1 LPGGVVEYHYLD
13 LQLEN
18 DLFDGA
24 LSPLVRDSVFNS
36 HGDRW
41 RHQRAL
47 IEPAFAHMHV
57 RRAFEAMSAACDD
70 AETRLDAA
78 AAAGRPVALD
88 AAMSRVTADVVFR
101 ALFSES
107 LESDAARDIFEAFAE
122 YQATVAQISPARLIL
137 GRPFATPPAP
147 EACRAACE
155 RIRARLR
162 DWIAERLEA
171 PAREDIV
178 GALIAARHPQ
188 TGARFDLEELVDQ
201 IGVFFLAGHETTAG
215 ALTWALFMLSQDPA
229 PAERLRAETHDAAG
243 DGTVTLDHVK
253 RLNRARAAFREA
265 MRLYP
270 PLPFLPRIALEAT
283 RIAGARVPRGAMIM
297 IAPWTLHRCEDLWPA
312 SDRFDPDRFL
322 PERERGIEKG
332 AYLPFGLGPRLC
344 VGAAFATIEATMILA
359 RLMRRYDWRAQ
370 APERVRP
377 LVRLTLRP
385 AEPILMRLRRRS

>member
-1 LPGGVVEYHYLD
+1 MYRPPAPLPRSPVGALVHHVLD
-13 LQLEN
+13 RERDLLTLLPRDAYRRRVGRLGRSRRTILLVNDPAAVREVMIDRADAFPKN

-283 RIAGARVPRGAMIM
+283 RIAGARVPRGA
-297 IAPWTLHRCEDLWPA
+297 
-312 SDRFDPDRFL
+312 
-322 PERERGIEKG
+322 
-332 AYLPFGLGPRLC
+332 
-344 VGAAFATIEATMILA
+344 
-359 RLMRRYDWRAQ
+359 
-370 APERVRP
+370 
-377 LVRLTLRP
+377 
-385 AEPILMRLRRRS
+385 